1 MKIINDH
8 LSSVSTSS
16 FPDCNTEDGRTEKKK
31 KSRERQKTKRSAL
44 EVREE
49 ERHTICSTL

>member
-16 FPDCNTEDGRTEKKK
+16 FPDCNTEDGRTEKGVKK
-31 KSRERQKTKRSAL
+31 KKAEKDKKTKG
-44 EVREE
+44 VP
-49 ERHTICSTL
+49 